1 MTGSGWGGLVAFV
14 VLGLVRALA
23 GNPPSIELDAPRCAR
38 VTTRPRVCA
47 RIVDDGTIARAR
59 LLFRAEGEQAFYW
72 TEMQFEGSR
81 FCAWL
86 PQPSKK
92 TRAID
97 VYVEAVDDTYE
108 VSRTPE
114 RTLWLE
120 AACPLAPEGE
130 PPAEKPCVG
139 TTLARQR
146 PKPKGFEDDSLTTG
160 C

>member
-1 MTGSGWGGLVAFV
+1 MDRRVWGGVAALTLL
-14 VLGLVRALA
+14 VLGRALA
-23 GNPPSIELDAPRCAR
+23 GNPPTIELEAPRCAR
-38 VTTRPRVCA
+38 VGTRPRVCA

-59 LLFRAEGEQAFYW
+59 LLFRAQGQEPFYW

-86 PQPSKK
+86 PRPSKK
-92 TRAID
+92 TRAVD

-108 VSRTPE
+108 VSRTRE

-120 AACPLAPEGE
+120 AQCPLSQEGE
-130 PPAEKPCVG
+130 PPGEKPCVG
-139 TTLARQR
+139 TTLTRQQPR
-146 PKPKGFEDDSLTTG
+146 PKGFESDSLTTG